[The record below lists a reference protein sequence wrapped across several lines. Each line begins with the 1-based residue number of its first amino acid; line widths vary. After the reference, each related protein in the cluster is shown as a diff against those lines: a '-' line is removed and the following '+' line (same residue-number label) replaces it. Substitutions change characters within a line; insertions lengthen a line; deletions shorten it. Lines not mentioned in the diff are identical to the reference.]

1 MSEPGVESST
11 AAATHPTGAA
21 PAYTVAVRTLCEFT
35 AKAGDLDLRFTP
47 STSAQEGMAG
57 HQMVASRR
65 GPDYRSEVSLSG
77 EFEGLLVRGRAD
89 GWDEAKGLIEE
100 VKTFRG
106 DLSAMP
112 DNRRQLHWAQA
123 KVYGALMLRQLG
135 AAKRSTLRIAV
146 VYFDVQDRQETAFV
160 EEHTAQALEAF
171 FQDQCRRF
179 LAWGRQ
185 EAAHREARDAA
196 LRTLRFPHAEFRVG
210 QRQLSE
216 SVYKAAALGR
226 CLMAQAPT
234 GIGKTVGTLF
244 PLLKAAPLQKLD
256 KVFFLAA
263 KTPGRALAL
272 EAVDVLRRGSP
283 GLPLRVVELVARDKA
298 CEHPDKACHGESCPL
313 ARGFYD
319 RLPAARQAA
328 VTAGSAQR
336 EPVTVQDSEATDGPG
351 LACVPTSTIDAQP
364 ATAAGGTS
372 PGRSPTPA
380 ARTLDRATLRT
391 IALAH
396 DVCPYYLA
404 QELVRWSDVVIGD
417 YNYWFDL
424 NAMLHG
430 MSQTLQW
437 KVGVLVDE
445 AHNLVDRARKM
456 FSAEL
461 VEGRLADVRR
471 TAPKALGGVLARLA
485 REWKDL
491 RSGSSAEYE
500 VIEQVPAS
508 FTTAVQLVV
517 SEFTDHLADQPAGAD
532 SELLRFY
539 FDVLHFMRLLELFGK
554 HTLFDVTSA
563 PNGDSTLCLRN
574 IVPAPFLKSRFAAAH
589 STVLFSAT
597 LSPRRYHADL
607 LGLPE
612 DTGWVDVES
621 PFKAEQLDVRVATH
635 ISTRFQRRA
644 ASVPPIADLIAAQY
658 GQRAGNYLA
667 FFSSFDY
674 LQQVAGELALRHP
687 EVPVW
692 SQGRQ
697 MSELDRRGFLDRFT
711 ADSRGVG
718 FAVLGGSFAE
728 GIDLPGKR
736 LIGAFIVTLGLPQ
749 INPVNEQIRRRM
761 EATFGEQA
769 QAEDGEGEGDAHDAD
784 PNGWRRDPAG
794 EGDDDPDG
802 ARRSPPLRPASTAS
816 IDRIASRASTAA
828 FDGPGYDY
836 TYLYPG
842 LQKVVQA
849 AGRVIRTVTD
859 EGVIHLIDDRF
870 RRPAVLELL
879 PSWWAIDTR
888 RRAIEHAA
896 RRKRSVDKP
905 TAA

>member
-1 MSEPGVESST
+1 MQ
-11 AAATHPTGAA
+11 
-21 PAYTVAVRTLCEFT
+21 YTVAVRALCEFT

-57 HQMVASRR
+57 HQFVAARR
-65 GPDYRSEVSLSG
+65 GPDYQSEVTLSG

-106 DLSAMP
+106 DLDAMP

-123 KVYGALMLRQLG
+123 RVYGALMCRKLG
-135 AAKRSTLRIAV
+135 ADKLPKIRLAL
-146 VYFDVQDRQETAFV
+146 VYFDVQDRQETVFV
-160 EEHTAQALEAF
+160 EEHSAAALETF

-185 EAAHREARDAA
+185 EAAHRAARDEA
-196 LRTLRFPHAEFRVG
+196 LLGLRFPHAEFRVG
-210 QRQLSE
+210 QRQLSA
-216 SVYKAAALGR
+216 SVYKAASSGR

-244 PLLKAAPLQKLD
+244 PLLKAAPAQKLD

-272 EAVDVLRRGSP
+272 EAVEVIRRGEP
-283 GLPLRVVELVARDKA
+283 AMPLRVLELVARDKA

-328 VTAGSAQR
+328 
-336 EPVTVQDSEATDGPG
+336 
-351 LACVPTSTIDAQP
+351 IDA
-364 ATAAGGTS
+364 S
-372 PGRSPTPA
+372 FS
-380 ARTLDRATLRT
+380 TLDRAALRT
-391 IALAH
+391 VALAH
-396 DVCPYYLA
+396 EVCPYYLA

-424 NAMLHG
+424 TAMLHG
-430 MSQTLQW
+430 MAQTLQW

-456 FSAEL
+456 YSAEL
-461 VEGRLADVRR
+461 VESRLVAVRR
-471 TAPKALGGVLARLA
+471 TAPQALGGVLARLA

-491 RSGSSAEYE
+491 RSGSSADYE
-500 VIEQVPAS
+500 VVDDVPAS
-508 FTTAVQLVV
+508 FTAAVQQVV
-517 SEFTDHLADQPAGAD
+517 SSFTDHLADQPAGGD

-539 FDVLHFMRLLELFGK
+539 FDVLHFMRLLELLGK
-554 HTLFDVTSA
+554 HTLFDVTA
-563 PNGDSTLCLRN
+563 LPGGDSVLCLRN

-607 LGLPE
+607 LGLPD

-621 PFKAEQLDVRVATH
+621 PFSPEQLDVRVATH
-635 ISTRFQRRA
+635 ISTRFQRRT
-644 ASVPPIADLIAAQY
+644 ASVAPIAALIAAQY
-658 GQRAGNYLA
+658 DERAGNYLA

-674 LQQVAGELALRHP
+674 LQQVAAELAWRHP
-687 EVPVW
+687 QVPVW
-692 SQGRQ
+692 SQTRQ

-711 ADSRGVG
+711 TDSRGVG
-718 FAVLGGSFAE
+718 FAVLGGSFGE

-749 INPVNEQIRRRM
+749 INPVNEQIRLRM
-761 EATFGEQA
+761 EATFGEKA
-769 QAEDGEGEGDAHDAD
+769 QAVVPSGVDGED
-784 PNGWRRDPAG
+784 NGWR
-794 EGDDDPDG
+794 DDPGGDRGADRTRSGPRERLPSAPTGSSFDG
-802 ARRSPPLRPASTAS
+802 A
-816 IDRIASRASTAA
+816 
-828 FDGPGYDY
+828 GYEY

-870 RRPAVLELL
+870 RRPEVLELL
-879 PSWWAIDTR
+879 PSWWVVGASR
-888 RRAIEHAA
+888 RVGPALRDD
-896 RRKRSVDKP
+896 RRFGPDR
-905 TAA
+905 

>member
-1 MSEPGVESST
+1 
-11 AAATHPTGAA
+11 
-21 PAYTVAVRTLCEFT
+21 
-35 AKAGDLDLRFTP
+35 
-47 STSAQEGMAG
+47 
-57 HQMVASRR
+57 
-65 GPDYRSEVSLSG
+65 
-77 EFEGLLVRGRAD
+77 
-89 GWDEAKGLIEE
+89 
-100 VKTFRG
+100 
-106 DLSAMP
+106 
-112 DNRRQLHWAQA
+112 RQLHWAQA
-123 KVYGALMLRQLG
+123 KVYGALMCRKLG
-135 AAKRSTLRIAV
+135 ADKLPKIRIAL

-160 EEHTAQALEAF
+160 EEHSAETLEAF
-171 FQDQCRRF
+171 FQKQCRRF

-185 EAAHREARDAA
+185 EAAHREARDEA
-196 LRTLRFPHAEFRVG
+196 LRGLRFPHADFRVG

-216 SVYKAAALGR
+216 SVYKAASSGR

-272 EAVDVLRRGSP
+272 EAVDVIRRGAP

-298 CEHPDKACHGESCPL
+298 CEHPDKACHGDSCPL

-319 RLPAARQAA
+319 RLPAARLAAVGASSPLVPRSASQDFVVSSQGDELKSEVSVGPTQRPHGATQVDPCQVDHPQVDPSRVDPSQVKHSQAA
-328 VTAGSAQR
+328 V
-336 EPVTVQDSEATDGPG
+336 D
-351 LACVPTSTIDAQP
+351 LP
-364 ATAAGGTS
+364 AAIN
-372 PGRSPTPA
+372 PHPTPS
-380 ARTLDRATLRT
+380 RTLDRATLRS

-404 QELVRWSDVVIGD
+404 QELVRWSDVVVGD

-424 NAMLHG
+424 TAMLHG
-430 MSQTLQW
+430 MTQTLQW

-461 VEGRLADVRR
+461 VESQLAAVRR

-491 RSGSSAEYE
+491 RSGSSADYE
-500 VIEQVPAS
+500 VVDQVPAS
-508 FTTAVQLVV
+508 FTAAVQQVV
-517 SEFTDHLADQPAGAD
+517 SSFTDHLAEQPAGGD

-554 HTLFDVTSA
+554 HTLFDVTST
-563 PNGDSTLCLRN
+563 PGGDSTLCLRN

-597 LSPRRYHADL
+597 LSPRHYHADL

-621 PFKAEQLDVRVATH
+621 PFRPEQLDVQVATH
-635 ISTRFQRRA
+635 ISTRYQRRG
-644 ASVPPIADLIAAQY
+644 ASVLPIADLIAAQY
-658 GQRAGNYLA
+658 ARRAGNYLA

-674 LQQVAGELALRHP
+674 LQQVAAELASRHP
-687 EVPVW
+687 QVPVW
-692 SQGRQ
+692 AQSRR
-697 MSELDRRGFLDRFT
+697 MSEFDRRGFLDRFT
-711 ADSRGVG
+711 QHSEGVG

-749 INPVNEQIRRRM
+749 INPVNEQIRLRM
-761 EATFGEQA
+761 EATFGEKA
-769 QAEDGEGEGDAHDAD
+769 RAGVADGDTDSDTDSDAD
-784 PNGWRRDPAG
+784 GDVDDWRRDPEGGNRDAG
-794 EGDDDPDG
+794 RPGDTP
-802 ARRSPPLRPASTAS
+802 ARLASGRAS
-816 IDRIASRASTAA
+816 SRAGTALVGSA

-870 RRPAVLELL
+870 RRPEVLELL
-879 PSWWAIDTR
+879 PSWWAVDAGR
-888 RRAIEHAA
+888 KAAPRPGADRPASGGRWRA
-896 RRKRSVDKP
+896 P
-905 TAA
+905 